1 MYTIKFFFTE
11 SASFKATSVVEINV
25 DRDSGILS
33 YVQQAHNADRTIAG
47 HNMRSIDMDDLLYA
61 VVKDLEDGEVTII
74 PSLYTSFEIVPVGAG
89 VQRQKNIEAEAER
102 VKAYREAK
110 APEREAKEAAKYA
123 ARRAARKAQY
133 VTASSTRGDEEGP
146 SAPAEEDQEV
156 LKGIPSV
163 AKATATRTPQTVS
176 EELSA
181 AGLDQNSIEALK
193 ALDVL
198 K

>member
-133 VTASSTRGDEEGP
+133 VTASSTRGDESRP
-146 SAPAEEDQEV
+146 APAEEEQEV

-163 AKATATRTPQTVS
+163 AKAEGKRTPQTVS